1 MNTSDAFFRSV
12 EFAELTLRV
21 ADVARVGTFYESELG
36 FHRVSGG
43 AHEARFSPTGVEP
56 ALIALEHAPSAV
68 ARPRGAAG
76 LFHVAFLYPNRPA
89 LARIFTRL
97 VANGFRLGAADHGV
111 SEALYLSDPEGN
123 GLELYVDRP
132 VGEWPPSAAD
142 GQVAMFTEAL
152 DATSLMASV
161 APAPGP
167 LMAPETRIG
176 HIHLSV
182 SALDRAEAFYRD
194 VLGFPVRQRDY
205 PGARFF
211 GRDGYH
217 HHFGTNTWQTRAP
230 SASGALG
237 LARFS
242 LRFAVDAERRHVVD
256 LASDKGRLRQSE
268 ETRAVL
274 EDFDGLEVLIEGAS
288 ASARVTV

>member
-21 ADVARVGTFYESELG
+21 ADVARVGAFYEADLG
-36 FHRVSGG
+36 FHRIGG
-43 AHEARFSPTGVEP
+43 SAQEARFSPTGAEP
-56 ALIALEHAPSAV
+56 ALIVLEHAPSAA
-68 ARPRGAAG
+68 ARPRGTAG
-76 LFHVAFLYPNRPA
+76 LFHVALLYPNRAA

-132 VGEWPPSAAD
+132 VGEWPPAVAD

-152 DATSLMASV
+152 DATSLMSAV
-161 APAPGP
+161 APTAGP

-182 SALDRAEAFYRD
+182 SKLESAEAFYRD

-217 HHFGTNTWQTRAP
+217 HHFGTNTWQTRTPALG
-230 SASGALG
+230 GALG
-237 LARFS
+237 LSRYS
-242 LRFAVDAERRHVVD
+242 LRFAVEAERRHVVD
-256 LASDKGRLRQSE
+256 LASDAGRLRWSGDA
-268 ETRAVL
+268 RSVL
-274 EDFDGLEVLIEGAS
+274 DDFDGLEVVIEGAR
-288 ASARVTV
+288 AGVGVTV